1 MKPSPKGGGFFV
13 LSNSDSLKTQG
24 EILSGKGVWHL
35 SCVMEI
41 QTNILRCLRCQVLE
55 ELFFTDG
62 CGYEICLY
70 ICVKHFF
77 MILVLTLTE
86 RWGFLFLSW
95 IGGNPDK
102 FPTTRDGEVS
112 ECGLL
117 IYVKGCVLWI
127 YVYICIVK
135 TFIMKNIFWILVVV
149 LIWVL
154 LMLFP
159 MFYEY
164 NREKV
169 HPMVGYFCLIFLCLG
184 LFFGLSKIK
193 D

>member
-1 MKPSPKGGGFFV
+1 MRKDDKVDKCV
-13 LSNSDSLKTQG
+13 LHTK
-24 EILSGKGVWHL
+24 
-35 SCVMEI
+35 
-41 QTNILRCLRCQVLE
+41 
-55 ELFFTDG
+55 
-62 CGYEICLY
+62 
-70 ICVKHFF
+70 
-77 MILVLTLTE
+77 
-86 RWGFLFLSW
+86 
-95 IGGNPDK
+95 NPDK

>member
-1 MKPSPKGGGFFV
+1 
-13 LSNSDSLKTQG
+13 
-24 EILSGKGVWHL
+24 
-35 SCVMEI
+35 MEI

-154 LMLFP
+154 LMYLCS
-159 MFYEY
+159 M
-164 NREKV
+164 NTIGKKSIQWSD
-169 HPMVGYFCLIFLCLG
+169 IFV
-184 LFFGLSKIK
+184 LFFFVLDCSLG
-193 D
+193 